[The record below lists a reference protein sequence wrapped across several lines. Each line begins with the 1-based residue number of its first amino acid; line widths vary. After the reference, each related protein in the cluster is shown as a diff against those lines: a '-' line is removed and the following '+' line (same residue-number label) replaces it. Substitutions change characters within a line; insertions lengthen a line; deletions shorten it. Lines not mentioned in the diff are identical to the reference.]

1 MNAYFHKTMAEFSYE
16 LKIPK
21 ERVAVLIGKDG
32 ITKKQLEDETS
43 TKLQIDSE
51 EGDVFISG
59 DDAIKLYNCREVV
72 KAVGRGFNPDA
83 AFLLLKGDYMFE
95 LINLPDLIKTK
106 NSMIRLKGRVIGH
119 DGKTRRIIEEMTD
132 CHVSVYGK
140 TIGIIGR
147 AEKIGFAKQ
156 AVDSLLEGSPHS
168 SVYKWLEKKH
178 RETRLSG
185 VEESGADIIKDEFK
199 KKLNE

>member
-1 MNAYFHKTMAEFSYE
+1 MVEYSYE

-32 ITKKQLEDETS
+32 SVKKMLEDETH
-43 TKLQIDSE
+43 TKISVDSE
-51 EGDVFISG
+51 EGDIFISG
-59 DDAIKLYNCREVV
+59 ENAIELFNTREVI
-72 KAVGRGFNPDA
+72 KAIGRGFNPEA

-95 LINLPDLIKTK
+95 LINLPDVIKTK

-147 AEKIGFAKQ
+147 AEHIGIAKQ
-156 AVDSLLEGSPHS
+156 AIDSLLEGSPHA
-168 SVYKWLEKKH
+168 SVYKWLEKK
-178 RETRLSG
+178 RRD
-185 VEESGADIIKDEFK
+185 VKFESFTEKDSSSEIKDKFK
-199 KKLNE
+199 KQLKE